1 MPLQLLT
8 ASVRIAV
15 ILSAASLLLGCKSPP
30 IKIDV
35 PARQTGL
42 QGSGKLLVGAA
53 HADLTPI
60 PGIPLGG
67 YSVASKVS
75 RGFWTRLRCRAIY
88 VEASESPA
96 PCGIDEDCELRSLVL
111 VSTDLMTMPAGLG
124 DRVVDL
130 LHEKT
135 AMVDGSFLAELTH
148 VGRENLLIT
157 ATETHQS
164 PGNYFTSPLYN
175 GFSSPQEGFDPDLF
189 EFLARRIAIAIKKA
203 YAGKQEA
210 KLESSHLLGA
220 AAEPYYIDN
229 FVRNRS
235 FLAFLLNPEADAVLT
250 ENQSRLSPC
259 PVTAP
264 SWPRDEYPYARACRA
279 VHARVDLLRF
289 RAKSDGS
296 DIALAVF
303 VPAHTTVLDGATE
316 VYSGDVF
323 NLASTMIETE
333 IASAPQCGAATGE
346 PVVAIFNGAQGD
358 VSLQWERRTRG
369 EAIRFA
375 KKLTEHVCDR
385 IDDGLRD
392 IPEPVTVSYQYE
404 RVSVKEQEFAHEFDE
419 EINSARTWKTAKEPK
434 FGSGEFGGAED
445 QRTFFFDLG
454 QKEGRTHYA
463 RTEHGPKDPPFYSAI
478 LGKTFDPVSDIGK
491 RHYEPPEFAPVAV
504 YKIGDVAIVGF
515 PAEPTTVMARRIRK
529 TVAKALSTAD
539 PPDDKGRVILVSF
552 ANGHISYVNTPEEYD
567 RQTYE
572 GASNYWGAGTGPFL
586 QSKSRD
592 LAGNLKNGDN
602 SELEAGRHTY
612 EIGTSSPFEPRN
624 AWGPVWNP
632 DDGLSNI
639 VHDDTIREDPKR
651 NYPTFC
657 WRDAVPSLKM
667 KEPRCAR
674 TLPEVSVKLIDAV
687 TNSSS
692 TLEID
697 SRPQANAGFEM
708 VTVMVGV
715 SRDETEWCSIWLRPA
730 ADVPPGSCQFE
741 VKPIGSPL
749 PIESDPFACQEQVP
763 PPLRAPVSA
772 NDSRRLSPLEPNDGK
787 SIACCLG
794 LPRCSTTCNA
804 GDL

>member
-1 MPLQLLT
+1 MPFQCLT

-35 PARQTGL
+35 PERETGL
-42 QGSGKLLVGAA
+42 GGSGKFLVGAA
-53 HADLTPI
+53 HVDLTPI

-67 YSVASKVS
+67 YSVAAKVS
-75 RGFWTRLRCRAIY
+75 RGFWTRLRGRAIY

-96 PCGIDEDCELRSLVL
+96 PCDADADCELRSLVL
-111 VSTDLMTMPAGLG
+111 VSTDLMIMPTGLG

-130 LHEKT
+130 LHKET
-135 AMVDGSFLAELTH
+135 ARVDGSSLEPLTH

-164 PGNYFTSPLYN
+164 PGNFLTSPLYN
-175 GFSSPQEGFDPDLF
+175 GFSSPQEGFDRDLF
-189 EFLARRIAIAIKKA
+189 EFLARRIAISIKKA
-203 YAGKQEA
+203 YEAKQEA
-210 KLESSHLLGA
+210 TLESSHFFGSDEEKSR
-220 AAEPYYIDN
+220 AESYYIDD

-235 FLAFLLNPEADAVLT
+235 FGAFLLNPEAEEVLE
-250 ENQSRLSPC
+250 ENGEQQLNPRLSRC
-259 PVTAP
+259 PVASQ
-264 SWPRDEYPYARACRA
+264 SWPHDEYPYERACRA

-303 VPAHTTVLDGATE
+303 VPAHTTILDAATE

-323 NLASTMIETE
+323 NLAATMIETE
-333 IASAPQCGAATGE
+333 IASGPQCGAATGE
-346 PVVAIFNGAQGD
+346 PVVAMFNGSQGD

-375 KKLTEHVCDR
+375 EKLTEHVCGR
-385 IDDGLRD
+385 IDAGLRD
-392 IPEPVTVSYQYE
+392 VPEPVTVSYQYE
-404 RVSVKEQEFAHEFDE
+404 RVSVKDQTFDDE
-419 EINSARTWKTAKEPK
+419 NGYARKTAEKPRV
-434 FGSGEFGGAED
+434 GSGEFGGAED

-454 QKEGRTHYA
+454 QKEGRTNYA
-463 RTEHGPKDPPFYSAI
+463 RGDHGPKDPPFYSTI
-478 LGKTFDPVSDIGK
+478 LGKNFDPASAIVQLF
-491 RHYEPPEFAPVAV
+491 YEPPERAPIGV
-504 YKIGDVAIVGF
+504 YKLGDVAIVGI

-529 TVAKALSTAD
+529 TVAEALSDEAR
-539 PPDDKGRVILVSF
+539 RVILVSF

-586 QSKSRD
+586 QSKSGE
-592 LAGNLKNGDN
+592 LADQLKGGDN
-602 SELEAGRHTY
+602 SKLEAERHSY
-612 EIGTSSPFEPRN
+612 EIGTSSTFEPRN
-624 AWGPVWNP
+624 AWGPLWNS

-639 VHDDTIREDPKR
+639 VHDDTKAEDPKR
-651 NYPTFC
+651 NFPTFC

-667 KEPRCAR
+667 EEPRCAR
-674 TLPEVSVKLIDAV
+674 TLPEVSVKRTDVL
-687 TNSSS
+687 TNASS

-697 SRPQANAGFEM
+697 SRPQTNAGFDM

-715 SRDETEWCSIWLRPA
+715 SRDQTEWCSIWLRPA
-730 ADVPPGSCQFE
+730 TDVPSGSCQFE
-741 VKPIGSPL
+741 VKPIGDPL
-749 PIESDPFACQEQVP
+749 PIESDAFACREQVP
-763 PPLRAPVSA
+763 PPTRAPVSA
-772 NDSRRLSPLEPNDGK
+772 NDSRRLPSLEPNDGK
-787 SIACCLG
+787 SIACCLH
-794 LPRCSTTCNA
+794 LPWCSTTCNA